1 MKLNKF
7 HRLNNVKKFKLI
19 KLNHKNPLSG
29 QIFNYNKHFNILIR
43 YKQLELSKW
52 KLIQGFRHQKNK
64 VNH

>member
-7 HRLNNVKKFKLI
+7 HRLNNVKKYNLI
-19 KLNHKNPLSG
+19 KLNHKNLLNG